1 MYKRLIAFLMFLSLV
16 VLLAITQTTAP
27 SKVGPA
33 IVVVVFVLIYIFLT
47 CTLTLLLLFINK
59 IVSKHKSE
67 PSKRSADDMYILM
80 YGAVLALAPT
90 VIIAVQSI
98 GQIQAG
104 TYVLITL
111 FVLLALLYVRHQKR
125 VKWGLRPRKIVNA
138 YGIIYLI
145 WNRV

>member
-59 IVSKHKSE
+59 IVSRHKSE
-67 PSKRSADDMYILM
+67 PSKRSADDMYTLM

-90 VIIAVQSI
+90 VIVAVQSI
-98 GQIQAG
+98 GQTQAG

-125 VKWGLRPRKIVNA
+125 VK
-138 YGIIYLI
+138 
-145 WNRV
+145 

>member
-59 IVSKHKSE
+59 IVSRHKSE
-67 PSKRSADDMYILM
+67 PSKRSADDMYTLM

-90 VIIAVQSI
+90 VIVAVQSI

-111 FVLLALLYVRHQKR
+111 FVCSASEACEVR
-125 VKWGLRPRKIVNA
+125 VEA
-138 YGIIYLI
+138 
-145 WNRV
+145 

>member
-1 MYKRLIAFLMFLSLV
+1 MFLSLV

-59 IVSKHKSE
+59 IVNKHKSE
-67 PSKRSADDMYILM
+67 PSKRSADDMYTLM

-90 VIIAVQSI
+90 VIVAVQSI

-125 VKWGLRPRKIVNA
+125 VK
-138 YGIIYLI
+138 
-145 WNRV
+145 

>member
-47 CTLTLLLLFINK
+47 CALTLLLLFINK
-59 IVSKHKSE
+59 IVSKYNSG
-67 PSKRSADDMYILM
+67 PSKRSADDMYTLM

-90 VIIAVQSI
+90 VIVAVQSI
-98 GQIQAG
+98 GQVQAG

-125 VKWGLRPRKIVNA
+125 VK
-138 YGIIYLI
+138 
-145 WNRV
+145 